1 MLILVKRVEV
11 SSVYTQCLLYIMSNM
26 HIYLEGIL
34 EGYFH
39 RIFMTIS
46 LRVSL
51 EQIPP
56 LKMGNFSKCI
66 IRGIG

>member
-11 SSVYTQCLLYIMSNM
+11 SRVYTCLLYIMPNIHM
-26 HIYLEGIL
+26 YLEGIL

-39 RIFMTIS
+39 RSFMTIS
-46 LRVSL
+46 LRVSS

-56 LKMGNFSKCI
+56 LKNGNFSKCI
-66 IRGIG
+66 IRGTS